1 MIKYSNNKIGIWAF
15 SMGTI
20 ITTLI
25 AEQIKPDFIIGDGF
39 VTSPQKVKEAIASK
53 KIISLPQGAD
63 KYEATLAQLKIPILI
78 FSGKKDMVTTD
89 VEVQKLK
96 NANSS
101 IKVIIFD
108 GGHMEGF
115 QMLSKT
121 SYGSE
126 YIGAIERFI
135 F

>member
-1 MIKYSNNKIGIWAF
+1 
-15 SMGTI
+15 MGTI